1 MDIANLRPGR
11 VFHFFSE
18 IAQIPR
24 GSGNMQAISEYCLRF
39 AEKRG
44 LKAHRDDYGNVMI
57 FKEGTEG
64 YEQSESV
71 ILQGHLDMVC
81 EKRADCTRDMDRE
94 GVELVVDGEY
104 LRANGTTLG
113 GDNGI
118 AVAYILALL
127 DDPGIIPHPPI
138 EALLTADEEV
148 GLRGAHALDA
158 SDLTGRR
165 LINMDSEAEGILT
178 VSCAGAVRIAASV
191 PVEYAESSGATRAKK
206 LTVRGLLGGHS
217 GIDIGKNRK
226 NAAIVL
232 AELLYDLNRRI
243 HASAAGFSAG
253 GRLNVIPRTAELLV
267 CYDGAR
273 EAEFDSLLAA
283 YNANLKR
290 ACAQT
295 EPDALVVAV
304 DVPVPEKHL
313 ESASNNALI
322 SALLLAPN
330 GVSALSAD
338 IPFLVQTSSNLGY
351 VSLERDA
358 LNLACMIRSNT
369 NHGKDETVRRLRALI
384 DGLGGTI
391 MPSDDYPAWEYRQVS
406 PLRDA
411 MIETYAQMHGEQ
423 PQIRAIHAGLECGI
437 LAEKLQGV
445 DMVSIGPNMENVHTP
460 DERLEIQSVERCWQY
475 LLRVLERLK

>member
-1 MDIANLRPGR
+1 MQIEKLRPER

-39 AEKRG
+39 AEERG

-57 FKEGTEG
+57 FKNGTEG

-81 EKRADCTRDMDRE
+81 EKREDCSRDMEHE
-94 GVELVVDGEY
+94 GVDVVIDGEY
-104 LRANGTTLG
+104 IRANGTTLG

-138 EALLTADEEV
+138 EALLTADEEI
-148 GLRGAHALDA
+148 GLRGAHALDT
-158 SDLTGRR
+158 SELTGRR

-178 VSCAGAVRIAASV
+178 VSCAGAVRIACSLPIEREKTTA
-191 PVEYAESSGATRAKK
+191 AMCARK

-232 AELLYDLNRRI
+232 AELLFDLNRHI
-243 HASAAGFSAG
+243 HVSAAGFSAG
-253 GRLNVIPRTAELLV
+253 GRLNVIPQTAEMLICFDRAL
-267 CYDGAR
+267 
-273 EAEFDSLLAA
+273 EAEFDRLLAV
-283 YNANLKR
+283 YNAELKR
-290 ACAQT
+290 ACSQT
-295 EPDALVVAV
+295 EPNAHISAEDA
-304 DVPVPEKHL
+304 PVPEKCL
-313 ESASNNALI
+313 DKASNDALI

-330 GVSALSAD
+330 GVSAISAD
-338 IPFLVQTSSNLGY
+338 IPFLVQTSSNLGS
-351 VSLERDA
+351 VSLGHGA
-358 LNLACMIRSNT
+358 LNLGFMIRSNT
-369 NHGKDETVRRLRALI
+369 DHGKGETLRRIRALI
-384 DGLGGTI
+384 EGAGGTI
-391 MPSDDYPAWEYRQVS
+391 VLSDDYPAWEYRQNS

-411 MIETYAQMHGEQ
+411 MVAAYAEMYGEN
-423 PQIRAIHAGLECGI
+423 PQICAIHAGLECGI
-437 LAEKLQGV
+437 LAEKLEGA
-445 DMVSIGPNMENVHTP
+445 DMVSIGPNMQNVHTP
-460 DERLEIQSVERCWQY
+460 DERLNIKSVKRCWEY